1 MVVTQLEATMNIM
14 AVKYVPE
21 MKILWRKICQIHRQM
36 IYRHCK
42 DKCTVSCE
50 CILPAL
56 ALFIKSSH
64 FESVLG
70 DLEKFFAKHRT

>member
-1 MVVTQLEATMNIM
+1 
-14 AVKYVPE
+14 
-21 MKILWRKICQIHRQM
+21 M

-42 DKCTVSCE
+42 DKCTVRVHTV
-50 CILPAL
+50 LPAL

-70 DLEKFFAKHRT
+70 DLEKFVAKHRT